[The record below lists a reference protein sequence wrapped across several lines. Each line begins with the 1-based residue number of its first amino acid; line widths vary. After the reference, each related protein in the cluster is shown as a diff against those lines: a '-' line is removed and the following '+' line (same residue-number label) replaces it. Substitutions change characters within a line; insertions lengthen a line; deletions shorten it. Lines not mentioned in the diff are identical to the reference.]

1 MRRIYANSTEQGYIS
16 AMNDTPAVRIGISA
30 CLLGDQVRYDGGH
43 KRLPFASDELSRHFD
58 FVKVCPEQAIGMGVP
73 RPTIRLVGDPE
84 NPRLIGSTD
93 SSLDVTDKMTVFAR
107 DTAAKLDYLS
117 GYILCAKSPTCGM
130 TRVPVYS
137 ESGNGLGKVGVGLFA
152 KQLMAAQP
160 LLPIEENGRLNDAH
174 LRENFVL
181 RVVAYSRW
189 QAMMAEGLSAKR
201 LQDFH
206 RRHKFLLLA
215 HNQPIYR
222 DLGPIVAEA
231 GDLDD
236 RADRYI
242 EKFMEAIRHPASVK
256 NHTNT
261 LMHIQGFFKDHLD
274 AGDKAQLSIIIND
287 YSAGLLP
294 LLVPLEMLSMFLKKY
309 QVEYLLDQYY
319 FTPYPRDLK
328 LRIGL

>member
-1 MRRIYANSTEQGYIS
+1 MS
-16 AMNDTPAVRIGISA
+16 DTPSIRIGISA

-43 KRLPFASDELSRHFD
+43 KRLPFASEELSRHFD
-58 FVKVCPEQAIGMGVP
+58 FVKICPEQAIGMGVP
-73 RPTIRLVGDPE
+73 RPTIRLVGDAE
-84 NPRLIGSTD
+84 NPRLLGSADT
-93 SSLDVTDKMTVFAR
+93 SLDVTEKMKVFAR
-107 DTAAKLDYLS
+107 DTAASLDYIS
-117 GYILCAKSPTCGM
+117 GYILCAKSPSCGM
-130 TRVPVYS
+130 ERVPVYS
-137 ESGNGLGKVGVGLFA
+137 EEGTGLGKIGVGLFA
-152 KQLMAAQP
+152 KQLMDAQP
-160 LLPIEENGRLNDAH
+160 LLPVEENGRLNDVH

-215 HNQPIYR
+215 HNQPLYR
-222 DLGPIVAEA
+222 ELGPIVAES
-231 GDLDD
+231 GDLNDM
-236 RADRYI
+236 ADRYI
-242 EKFMEAIRHPASVK
+242 QKFMQAIRQPATIK

-274 AGDKAQLSIIIND
+274 STDKAQLSDVIKE
-287 YSAGLLP
+287 YAAGMLP

-309 QVEYLLDQYY
+309 QVDYLLDQYY
-319 FTPYPRDLK
+319 FSPYPRDLK

>member
-1 MRRIYANSTEQGYIS
+1 MS
-16 AMNDTPAVRIGISA
+16 DTPSIRIGISA

-43 KRLPFASDELSRHFD
+43 KRLPFASEELSRHFD
-58 FVKVCPEQAIGMGVP
+58 FIKICPEQAIGMGVP
-73 RPTIRLVGDPE
+73 RPTIRLVGDAD
-84 NPRLIGSTD
+84 NPRLLGSTD
-93 SSLDVTDKMTVFAR
+93 SSLDVTEKMTVFAR
-107 DTAAKLDYLS
+107 DTAATLDYIS
-117 GYILCAKSPTCGM
+117 GYILCAKSPSCGM
-130 TRVPVYS
+130 ERVPVYS
-137 ESGNGLGKVGVGLFA
+137 EEGAGLGKIGVGLFA
-152 KQLMAAQP
+152 KQLMDAQP
-160 LLPIEENGRLNDAH
+160 LLPVEENGRLNDVH

-189 QAMMAEGLSAKR
+189 QTMMAEGLSAKR

-215 HNQPIYR
+215 HNQPLYR
-222 DLGPIVAEA
+222 ELGPIVAES
-231 GDLDD
+231 GDLNDM
-236 RADRYI
+236 ADRYI
-242 EKFMEAIRHPASVK
+242 QKFMQAIRQPATIK

-274 AGDKAQLSIIIND
+274 SSDKAQLSDVIKE
-287 YSAGLLP
+287 YAAGMLP

-309 QVEYLLDQYY
+309 QIDYLLDQYY

>member
-1 MRRIYANSTEQGYIS
+1 
-16 AMNDTPAVRIGISA
+16 MNESGSIRIGISA
-30 CLLGDQVRYDGGH
+30 CLLGEQVRYDGGH
-43 KRLPFASDELSRHFD
+43 KRLPFATDELARHFD
-58 FVKVCPEQAIGMGVP
+58 FVKICPEQAIGMGVP
-73 RPTIRLVGDPE
+73 RPTIRLVGDTE
-84 NPRLIGSTD
+84 NPRLIGSSD
-93 SSLDVTDKMTVFAR
+93 STLDVTDKMTVFAS
-107 DTAAKLDYLS
+107 DTAAKLDYIS

-130 TRVPVYS
+130 ERVPVYA
-137 ESGNGLGKVGVGLFA
+137 EGGNSLGKVGVGIFA

-160 LLPIEENGRLNDAH
+160 LLPVEENGRLNDVH

-189 QAMMAEGLSAKR
+189 QTMMAEGITVKK

-215 HNQPIYR
+215 HSQPIYR
-222 DLGPIVAEA
+222 ELGPIVAEA
-231 GDLDD
+231 GDVNDM
-236 RADRYI
+236 ADRYI
-242 EKFMEAIRHPASVK
+242 TKFMEAIRLPASIK

-274 AGDKAQLSIIIND
+274 ASDKAQLSEVIKE

-294 LLVPLEMLSMFLKKY
+294 LLVPLEMLGMFLKKY
-309 QVEYLLDQYY
+309 QVDYLLDQYY

>member
-1 MRRIYANSTEQGYIS
+1 
-16 AMNDTPAVRIGISA
+16 MNETPSIRIGISA

-58 FVKVCPEQAIGMGVP
+58 FVKICPEQAIGMGVP

-93 SSLDVTDKMTVFAR
+93 SSLDVTDKMTAFAR
-107 DTAAKLDYLS
+107 DTAAKLNYIS

-130 TRVPVYS
+130 ARVPVYS

-160 LLPIEENGRLNDAH
+160 LLPVEENGRLNDVH

-189 QAMMAEGLSAKR
+189 QAMMAEGLTAKR

-231 GDLDD
+231 ADLND

-242 EKFMEAIRHPASVK
+242 DKFMEAIRHPASVK

-274 AGDKAQLSIIIND
+274 AGDKAQLSSIIND

-294 LLVPLEMLSMFLKKY
+294 LLVPLEMLGMFLKKY

>member
-1 MRRIYANSTEQGYIS
+1 MS
-16 AMNDTPAVRIGISA
+16 DTPSIRIGISA

-43 KRLPFASDELSRHFD
+43 KRLPFASEELSRHFD
-58 FVKVCPEQAIGMGVP
+58 FIKICPEQAIGMGVP
-73 RPTIRLVGDPE
+73 RPTIRLVGDADS
-84 NPRLIGSTD
+84 PRLLGSTD
-93 SSLDVTDKMTVFAR
+93 SSLDVTEKMTVFAR
-107 DTAAKLDYLS
+107 DTAATLDYIS
-117 GYILCAKSPTCGM
+117 GYILCAKSPSCGM
-130 TRVPVYS
+130 ERVPVYS
-137 ESGNGLGKVGVGLFA
+137 EEGAGLGKIGVGLFA
-152 KQLMAAQP
+152 KQLMDAQP
-160 LLPIEENGRLNDAH
+160 LLPVEENGRLNDVH

-189 QAMMAEGLSAKR
+189 QTMMAEGLSAKR

-215 HNQPIYR
+215 HNQPLYR
-222 DLGPIVAEA
+222 ELGPIVAES
-231 GDLDD
+231 GDLNDM
-236 RADRYI
+236 ADRYI
-242 EKFMEAIRHPASVK
+242 QKFMQAIRQPATIK

-274 AGDKAQLSIIIND
+274 SSDKAQLSDVIKE
-287 YSAGLLP
+287 YAAGMLP

-309 QVEYLLDQYY
+309 QIDYLLDQYY